1 MKKRAGRRGAAAAL
15 CALFITAL
23 PGCSSIGLDVE
34 NQLRP
39 PKATGEQEA
48 IQQALEE
55 DILSRVEK
63 GGVDEY
69 ILKYPKQGNYRS
81 AFILVDQVQ
90 SNTKYNLNNFTH
102 IQPASRAEESEDG
115 GVENSSAAVAFY
127 SMDEEGA
134 NAHVNLLRKEDGVW
148 KSVAD
153 VEGSSEEVNQVD
165 FGDLDGDGKKEL
177 LVSWS
182 VYNSRDKRLT
192 GYSLKDN
199 LADLGIDETC
209 THSVVND
216 LQGIGRDQLILFN
229 ISTADNVVTV
239 RLSRYEDGA
248 LAPQGETRLDGYI
261 QRFGNS
267 RVAALTETVNALYID
282 CYKDPSTTLT
292 ELIYWDEEGL
302 HAPLYRPEDNLTTLS
317 ARESS
322 IPSMDIDQD
331 GMMEWPVSVR
341 LPGYD
346 TANVADAMW
355 RTTWMSWDY
364 ATGQTQSEFTCI
376 MNLRD
381 GYYLRLD
388 DAWADQVTAMYD
400 EEIRQL
406 SLTSPEVGASGQTV
420 YLQVITTAVTDNE
433 DAPLKDG
440 FEKLMISNNLQYSMK
455 YSEDAPLQLNQE
467 RVRLMFTLLPADK

>member
-1 MKKRAGRRGAAAAL
+1 MKKRTGRRALAAAI
-15 CALFITAL
+15 CALFTVLL
-23 PGCSSIGLDVE
+23 PGCNTIGLDVE

-39 PKATGEQEA
+39 PKSTGEQEA

-69 ILKYPKQGNYRS
+69 ILKYPKEGSYRS
-81 AFILVDQVQ
+81 AFILVDQVEP
-90 SNTKYNLNNFTH
+90 NTTHNLNNFVNM
-102 IQPASRAEESEDG
+102 QPATKATQTGEA
-115 GVENSSAAVAFY
+115 GVEGSAEAVAFY
-127 SMDEEGA
+127 RMDEEGA
-134 NAHVNLLRKEDGVW
+134 KTHINLLRKEDGAW
-148 KSVAD
+148 RSVAD
-153 VEGSSEEVNQVD
+153 IEGDSEDINQVA
-165 FGDLDGDGKKEL
+165 FGDLDGDGRKEM

-182 VYNSRDKRLT
+182 VYNSRDKRLAA
-192 GYSLKDN
+192 YSLRDS
-199 LADLGIDETC
+199 LEDMGINETC

-216 LQGIGRDQLILFN
+216 LQGVGRDQIMLFN
-229 ISTADNVVTV
+229 ISSAENTVTA
-239 RLSRYEDGA
+239 RLVRYEDGG

-322 IPSMDIDQD
+322 IPSMDIDED

-341 LPGYD
+341 MPGYD
-346 TANVADAMW
+346 TADVADAMW

-364 ATGQTQSEFTCI
+364 TSGQTQSEFSCI
-376 MNLRD
+376 MNMRD

-388 DAWADQVTAMYD
+388 DAWTDQVTAVYD

-406 SLTSPEVGASGQTV
+406 SLCSPDAGSGEKVT
-420 YLQVITTAVTDNE
+420 YLQVITSAAVE
-433 DAPLKDG
+433 GAAPPLKDG
-440 FEKLMISNNLQYSMK
+440 FSKLMETGTLQYSMRF
-455 YSEDAPLQLNQE
+455 DGADPLQLNQE
-467 RVRLMFTLLPADK
+467 RVRLMFTLLPSGK